1 MRVPTLSL
9 LLISAVLFGE
19 MHAASAQSPTSY
31 PWCSRGGDG
40 DNYNI
45 CYFTSKEQCQ
55 GTTSGVAAFCFANP
69 YYRPSLQASD
79 EAVNAPRRP
88 GGERNQLPGEPSRRV
103 GTLQSRMVQAKQST
117 STGERSLGG
126 RLDAGAAGVQVPQ
139 QETRSFSLTD
149 VIAAGVARVVSAI
162 GDRPETAT
170 GVRPPAALMFP
181 GLSSPPQ
188 SSDARA
194 LCQQQA
200 EASASSP
207 EQRSDTY
214 FEQCMIASS
223 QRPK

>member
-1 MRVPTLSL
+1 
-9 LLISAVLFGE
+9 
-19 MHAASAQSPTSY
+19 
-31 PWCSRGGDG
+31 
-40 DNYNI
+40 
-45 CYFTSKEQCQ
+45 
-55 GTTSGVAAFCFANP
+55 
-69 YYRPSLQASD
+69 
-79 EAVNAPRRP
+79 VNAPRRP

-103 GTLQSRMVQAKQST
+103 GTLQSQMVQAKQST
-117 STGERSLGG
+117 STGERSPGG

-149 VIAAGVARVVSAI
+149 VIAAGIARVVSAI

-170 GVRPPAALMFP
+170 DVRPPAALMFP

-188 SSDARA
+188 SPERA

-214 FEQCMIASS
+214 FEQGMIASS